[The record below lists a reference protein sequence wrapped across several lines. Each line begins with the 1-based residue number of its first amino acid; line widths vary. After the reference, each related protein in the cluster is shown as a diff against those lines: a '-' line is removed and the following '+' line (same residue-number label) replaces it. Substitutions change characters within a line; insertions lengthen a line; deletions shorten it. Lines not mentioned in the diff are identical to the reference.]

1 MEEYM
6 ILADK
11 IMNLRKKNGWSQEE
25 LAEKLGVSRQSISKY
40 EGAQAVPDLDKLL
53 KLSQIFGVTTDY
65 LIKDELEEEIY
76 SDEIGLDEESEE
88 DGTHYKVTMEMANE
102 FLELRKKAAVQIA
115 FATLLCIIS
124 PVALLMFA
132 AASEVPAYGI
142 TENMAAG
149 IGLCI
154 LMLLIVIAV
163 AIFIMTDM
171 KSKKFEFLQ
180 MDTFETEYGV
190 DGMVKERKERFQDTY
205 VKYNVLGAIFCVAS
219 VIPLFLGI
227 ALFKQDLYI
236 VMMVCLL
243 FCIVSVGAFF
253 FVLGGVMMSSMNQIL
268 EEGDFTRKNKRDN
281 KKTEKFSG
289 IYWIVATA
297 VYLGY
302 SFITN
307 DWGRSWIIWPVVG
320 VLFPAIR
327 LLVLS
332 LMNSKEKKA

>member
-1 MEEYM
+1 
-6 ILADK
+6 
-11 IMNLRKKNGWSQEE
+11 
-25 LAEKLGVSRQSISKY
+25 
-40 EGAQAVPDLDKLL
+40 
-53 KLSQIFGVTTDY
+53 
-65 LIKDELEEEIY
+65 
-76 SDEIGLDEESEE
+76 
-88 DGTHYKVTMEMANE
+88 
-102 FLELRKKAAVQIA
+102 
-115 FATLLCIIS
+115 
-124 PVALLMFA
+124 MFA
-132 AASEVPAYGI
+132 VASEVPAYGI

-243 FCIVSVGAFF
+243 LCMVSVGVFF
-253 FVLGGVMMSSMNQIL
+253 FVLADVIMSSMNQIL

-281 KKTEKFSG
+281 KNREIQRYLLDRGNSRLSG
-289 IYWIVATA
+289 
-297 VYLGY
+297 L
-302 SFITN
+302 
-307 DWGRSWIIWPVVG
+307 
-320 VLFPAIR
+320 
-327 LLVLS
+327 
-332 LMNSKEKKA
+332 

>member
-40 EGAQAVPDLDKLL
+40 EGAQAVPDLDKIL

-102 FLELRKKAAVQIA
+102 FLELRKKAAVRIA

-132 AASEVPAYGI
+132 VASEVPAYGI

-243 FCIVSVGAFF
+243 FCMVSVGVFF
-253 FVLGGVMMSSMNQIL
+253 FVLAGVIMSSMNQIL